1 MPVQVQASEIA
12 QTMLAAM
19 PVSRIEFARRIAL
32 RPGFPGGWQVDAL
45 QSDAPRILFNC
56 TRQGGK
62 SSVSA
67 VLALYNALYVPGSG
81 SLIVSEGERQSKNL
95 LKTVRTLYSDLRV
108 GTPLIYE
115 SRTEIQLPSG
125 SFIVA
130 LPGTGGASRS
140 YADVSLLIV
149 DEAARI
155 SSEAIDA
162 ATPTQSTAKNA
173 RLVVL
178 STPFGKRGMFYDWWE
193 HGGDEW
199 QRFTAKWYEC
209 PWIKPEFIEHEKARM
224 SDAAFRQEYLCEFVE
239 TEESAFSYS
248 DIENAFQASVEEWTL

>member
-1 MPVQVQASEIA
+1 MPVQASEIA

-19 PVSRIEFARRIAL
+19 PVSRMEFAQRIDL
-32 RPGFPGGWQVDAL
+32 RPGFPSGWQVEAL
-45 QSDAPRILFNC
+45 QSEAPRILFNC

-81 SLIVSEGERQSKNL
+81 SLVVSEGERQSKNL
-95 LKTVRTLYSDLRV
+95 LKTVRLLYSALRGGALV
-108 GTPLIYE
+108 YE

-140 YADVSLLIV
+140 YADVSLLLI

-155 SSEAIDA
+155 SAEAIDA

-178 STPFGKRGMFYDWWE
+178 STPFGKRGLFYEWWE

-199 QRFTAKWYEC
+199 QRFTAKWHEC
-209 PWIKPEFIEHEKARM
+209 PWIKPEFIAHEKARM

-239 TEESAFSYS
+239 TEASAFSYS
-248 DIENAFQASVEEWTL
+248 DIEAAFQESVMEWSL